1 MVSFQAGQ
9 RIVLVNVSRGGVVDE
24 QALLD
29 PLRTGQ
35 MGGAAVDVFDTE
47 PPPADH
53 PVFSLPNVVLSTHR
67 AGRTREATE
76 QQGER
81 AVRRVLE
88 LLRESVDQRRRER
101 GPALTCRMTL

>member
-1 MVSFQAGQ
+1 
-9 RIVLVNVSRGGVVDE
+9 
-24 QALLD
+24 
-29 PLRTGQ
+29 

-53 PVFSLPNVVLSTHR
+53 PVFSLPNVVLAPHR

-88 LLRESVDQRRRER
+88 LLRNPSTNGAVNE
-101 GPALTCRMTL
+101 ALLSHAG